1 MGTHPIFESD
11 FDCLTEISRMS
22 EVDQVEQIWKLKSDL
37 QHVEK
42 LGADVIALKNHLL
55 GLSQQKDLARQG
67 WRALQKRTDQKP
79 VFLNLGTFIQFDP
92 AEAENL
98 MRKEML
104 ELDKEINIQ
113 RDLLKKAAAACDK
126 AIGQNKMEGM
136 HLNPVSSKEIR
147 EILQKTDPSKV

>member
-1 MGTHPIFESD
+1 MKS
-11 FDCLTEISRMS
+11 
-22 EVDQVEQIWKLKSDL
+22 LKCTR
-37 QHVEK
+37 
-42 LGADVIALKNHLL
+42 I
-55 GLSQQKDLARQG
+55 
-67 WRALQKRTDQKP
+67 
-79 VFLNLGTFIQFDP
+79 GTFIQFDP

-104 ELDKEINIQ
+104 ELNKEINIQ

-136 HLNPVSSKEIR
+136 QLNPVSSKEIR